1 MGIHNLRVQDIMR
14 TDVTTIDGDT
24 DLLEAARLMYETGLS
39 SLVIT
44 PRDDRDAFGIITR
57 KDILEALLMEGRE
70 ELAPRVADMMTKPA
84 ITVGPRLSIENC
96 LLLMRTAGA
105 RRLPVVENE
114 QLVGIITSTD
124 VFSRLVGTW
133 ERMGNNA

>member
-1 MGIHNLRVQDIMR
+1 MQIHNLRVRDIMR
-14 TDVTTIDGDT
+14 TDVKTIDGDT

-39 SLVIT
+39 SLVIA

-57 KDILEALLMEGRE
+57 KDILEALLMEGGE

-84 ITVGPRLSIENC
+84 ITVGPLLSIENC

-105 RRLPVVENE
+105 RRLPVVESDR
-114 QLVGIITSTD
+114 LVGIITSTD
-124 VFSRLVGTW
+124 VFSRLVG
-133 ERMGNNA
+133 A